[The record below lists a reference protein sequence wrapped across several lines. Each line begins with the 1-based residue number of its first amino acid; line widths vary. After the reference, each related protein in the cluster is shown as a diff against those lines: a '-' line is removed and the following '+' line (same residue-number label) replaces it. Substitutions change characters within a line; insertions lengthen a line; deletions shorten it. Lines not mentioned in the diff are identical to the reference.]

1 MSSTNGTSPPPEL
14 PNPYTPLA
22 FFPPDVAYQVSVS
35 IYTLVAALVASISVF
50 FSSSFFLSSI
60 LTGLVFLLPSLLSFF
75 FSDYDLGHV
84 EQYQC
89 GL

>member
-50 FSSSFFLSSI
+50 FFFFFPFVYSDWACVSSSIIVFF
-60 LTGLVFLLPSLLSFF
+60 VFVFRL
-75 FSDYDLGHV
+75 
-84 EQYQC
+84 
-89 GL
+89 